1 MVNYVMIEEK
11 EEMILMK
18 VKKMMMR
25 SLLFSST

>member
-18 VKKMMMR
+18 VKMMMR